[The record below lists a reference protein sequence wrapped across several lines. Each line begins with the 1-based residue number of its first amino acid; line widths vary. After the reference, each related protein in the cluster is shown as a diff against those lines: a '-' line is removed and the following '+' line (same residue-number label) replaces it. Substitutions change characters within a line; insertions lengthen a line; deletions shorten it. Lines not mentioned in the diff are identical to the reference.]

1 MAISYKDL
9 NPTESSF
16 TLNGVEYFL
25 RPFDLVA
32 RVWASD
38 YFANPE
44 NKEGL
49 QVLSD
54 LVQDLSSFDAV
65 YRCAWHLLKRKRDF
79 GNYEAFVSAIEKG
92 DESKNQNV
100 ITGEIYNAFVKTLG
114 VSEPQ
119 MEKYREDIEIKKQSA
134 GAN

>member
-38 YFANPE
+38 YFATPE

-49 QVLSD
+49 YVLSE
-54 LVQDLSSFDAV
+54 LVQDFSSFEAI

-79 GNYEAFVSAIEKG
+79 DTYENFVKAIEAG
-92 DESKNQNV
+92 DEARDQVTVTSD
-100 ITGEIYNAFVKTLG
+100 IYNAFVKTLG

-119 MEKYREDIEIKKQSA
+119 MEKYREDMEIKKQSA

>member
-9 NPTESSF
+9 NPTEASF
-16 TLNGVEYFL
+16 ILNKTEYFL

-38 YFANPE
+38 YFATKE
-44 NKEGL
+44 NQEGL
-49 QVLSD
+49 YALSE
-54 LVQDLSSFDAV
+54 LVQDLSSFEAV
-65 YRCAWHLLKRKRDF
+65 YRCTWHLLKRKRDF
-79 GNYEAFVSAIEKG
+79 GTYEDFIKAIELG
-92 DESKNQNV
+92 DDTNDQVNV
-100 ITGEIYNAFVKTLG
+100 TAQIYNAFVKTLG

-119 MEKYREDIEIKKQSA
+119 MEKYREDIDLKKQSA